1 MSTSW
6 STDLL
11 QCMGSVPELCLLD
24 LDGTLID
31 SVPDLAK
38 ALDKSL
44 IQLGLSPIGVNKT
57 THFIGNGADLLMQRA
72 LAWVNQQPIESID
85 KEQQKSLRQAFDQHY
100 LATLNTPHAPFD
112 GINEWLDSV
121 DIPKVLITN
130 KPRMFCEP
138 LIEGLGWN
146 HHFAQLICGDDLE
159 QKKPSPMP
167 LLFACEQ
174 QNIPTHKAMMIGDS
188 KNDIQAAKA
197 AGIFCVAVSYG
208 YNHDEPISQSQP
220 DWLVDSLFELLN

>member
-1 MSTSW
+1 MSTGW
-6 STDLL
+6 SADLL
-11 QCMGSVPELCLLD
+11 QRIKCEPALCLLD

-44 IQLGLSPIGVNKT
+44 IQLGLSPIGVDKT
-57 THFIGNGADLLMQRA
+57 ASFIGNGADLLMQRA
-72 LAWVNQQPIESID
+72 LAWVNQQPIESVN
-85 KEQQKSLRQAFDQHY
+85 KEQQTALRAEFDSNY
-100 LATLNTPHAPFD
+100 LEAIHTPHAPFY

-146 HHFAQLICGDDLE
+146 HHFTQIICGDDLE

-167 LLFACEQ
+167 LLVACEQ
-174 QNIPTHKAMMIGDS
+174 QNVPTNRAMMIGDS
-188 KNDIQAAKA
+188 KNDIQAAQS